1 MSKLLLQVPNTNE
14 KCHIILSSEHNHNNN
29 PSLLRRSWRKK
40 EPRAKAPRHQGSG
53 TNHIL
58 VYIRHRSRIIRANQC
73 SLFLSKFHHL
83 DFSIGDFGTIKPWLT
98 AYMANLE
105 IESKPDLS
113 SIEVMCCFT
122 IDSDMFKFS
131 LFRRALFPDI
141 QN

>member
-14 KCHIILSSEHNHNNN
+14 KCHIILSSEHNHNSN
-29 PSLLRRSWRKK
+29 PPLLRRGWLT
-40 EPRAKAPRHQGSG
+40 EETRAKAPRVQRIGKQPYFY
-53 TNHIL
+53 L
-58 VYIRHRSRIIRANQC
+58 LYRHRLRIFRANQC
-73 SLFLSKFHHL
+73 SLFLSKFPHL

-122 IDSDMFKFS
+122 IDSDMFK
-131 LFRRALFPDI
+131 LFAISSRVVP
-141 QN
+141 